1 MHLMV
6 FHRCCFFC
14 PQSTECFSH
23 YKFTI
28 KRMTQFSINDPSPSG
43 QEHLFDNYDDDNND
57 DNDDVNDN
65 DDDDN
70 LRKLCVKVSA
80 IDPPVPQSAW
90 TYLLISPTISNPLP
104 PICQFSNTSQS
115 SWKISSTFLH
125 SVMPFHKLYFA
136 CWVLFHVKQQN
147 YSLIWPEAEEVH
159 VVNIP
164 RWNDPIYLLWPSVA
178 YEFTLVNTG
187 KSILNT
193 SMILNIE

>member
-1 MHLMV
+1 
-6 FHRCCFFC
+6 
-14 PQSTECFSH
+14 
-23 YKFTI
+23 
-28 KRMTQFSINDPSPSG
+28 MTQFSINDPSPSG

-147 YSLIWPEAEEVH
+147 YSLIWPEARRGSCGEYSPMERPHLSAVAKRGIWIYIGEYRQKYLKYF
-159 VVNIP
+159 NI
-164 RWNDPIYLLWPSVA
+164 
-178 YEFTLVNTG
+178 
-187 KSILNT
+187 
-193 SMILNIE
+193 ILNIEHWIKQILAISVAKRGIVIYSDSCVVLF